1 MQVSVPLV
9 RLVLAAGSSAV
20 SSTTEETNSRQL
32 RFITTAF
39 NKQLSGNKE
48 PDIKYN
54 SVYSRGELTLPI
66 FFSQMETTQDSSVL
80 QTNSH
85 TDKHRA
91 TATLPFGS
99 FISWSVASNVSS
111 SRMTHTNCLI
121 LKLSVQKSKFISS
134 NQVKQTAATSHST
147 QKDAHASKQK
157 LLLMHADFLKPIQQ
171 PATRGRLWCDE
182 FTLEELTCGSSYSWW
197 WSV

>member
-39 NKQLSGNKE
+39 NKPE

-54 SVYSRGELTLPI
+54 SVYSHGELTLPI

-91 TATLPFGS
+91 TTTLPFGS

-111 SRMTHTNCLI
+111 SRMTHTQTVWYWS
-121 LKLSVQKSKFISS
+121 SVCRNQSS
-134 NQVKQTAATSHST
+134 YHQTRWN
-147 QKDAHASKQK
+147 K
-157 LLLMHADFLKPIQQ
+157 LLPHHTQHKKMLTPQNRSCFLCMLI
-171 PATRGRLWCDE
+171 
-182 FTLEELTCGSSYSWW
+182 F
-197 WSV
+197 

>member
-91 TATLPFGS
+91 TATLPLGS

-111 SRMTHTNCLI
+111 SRMTHTQTVWYWS
-121 LKLSVQKSKFISS
+121 SVCRNQSS
-134 NQVKQTAATSHST
+134 YHQTRWN
-147 QKDAHASKQK
+147 K
-157 LLLMHADFLKPIQQ
+157 LLPNHTQHKKVLTPQNRSCFLCVLI
-171 PATRGRLWCDE
+171 
-182 FTLEELTCGSSYSWW
+182 F
-197 WSV
+197 